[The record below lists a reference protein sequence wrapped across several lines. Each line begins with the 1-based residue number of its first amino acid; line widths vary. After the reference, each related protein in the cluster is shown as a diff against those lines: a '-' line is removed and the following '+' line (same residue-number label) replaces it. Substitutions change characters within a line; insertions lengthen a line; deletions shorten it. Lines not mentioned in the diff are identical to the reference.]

1 MIPLQNRR
9 IAVIGSGVE
18 GKSAQTY
25 LLKHGADVHLYDSTD
40 DIDTLAAYQLVV
52 RSPGIR
58 PDHPHLVEAAKNG
71 VEITSATKLFFAN
84 SPTKNIIGVTGTKG
98 KGTTST
104 LIYEMLRASYR
115 DAYLGGNI
123 GTPPLDFI
131 DSLTAES
138 WVVLELSSFQLMDL
152 TVSPHIAVVLMV
164 TSEHMDWHHSKE
176 EYVNAK
182 APLVAF
188 QTDED
193 FVIYNSDYAN
203 SVLIAKQSEAEPYEV
218 SARHPVETGVYIE
231 DGDVV
236 LSDGGMQ
243 STMMGTDTILLPGQ
257 HNWENVCAAAAAA
270 YVAGVTHAQ
279 IQKATSTFV
288 GLEHRIEPVREL
300 GGVQYYNDSFSTVPE
315 TAIAAITAFAEPKV
329 LILGGSEKQSDF
341 NELANTIT
349 ASADSIRGI
358 IGIGREWKRIK
369 EALTEA
375 GYKPQ
380 TPYVEGLSD
389 MEEIVH
395 AARTLAKS
403 GDVVLLSPACASFDM
418 FENYKERGAKYKEA
432 VTAL

>member
-9 IAVIGSGVE
+9 IAVLGSGVE
-18 GKSAQTY
+18 GKSVHTY
-25 LLKHGADVHLYDSTD
+25 LLKHGADAHMYDSTD
-40 DIDTLAAYQLVV
+40 DIDTLAAYELIV

-58 PDHPHLVEAAKNG
+58 PDHSLLQEAAQNG
-71 VEITSATKLFFAN
+71 VEVTSATKLFFTN

-104 LIYEMLRASYR
+104 LIFEMLRASFR

-131 DSLTAES
+131 DQLTAES

-193 FVIYNSDYAN
+193 FVIYNSDYPN
-203 SVLIAKQSEAEPYEV
+203 SQTIAEKSEAEPYEV
-218 SARHPVETGVYIE
+218 SARHAVETGVYIE

-243 STMMGTDTILLPGQ
+243 STLMGTDAILLPGR

-279 IQKATSTFV
+279 IQKATSSFV

-300 GGVQYYNDSFSTVPE
+300 KGVQYYNDSFSTVPE
-315 TAIAAITAFAEPKV
+315 TAIAAIAAFTEPKV

-341 NELANTIT
+341 GELAQTI
-349 ASADSIRGI
+349 ASSADSIRGI
-358 IGIGREWKRIK
+358 IGIGHEWKRIK
-369 EALTEA
+369 QALAEA
-375 GYKPQ
+375 GFEPR

-389 MEEIVH
+389 MEEIVR
-395 AARTLAKS
+395 AAHTLAQS

-418 FENYKERGAKYKEA
+418 FENYKDRGKQYKEA
-432 VTAL
+432 VMAL